1 MTFKSNIINNKIAF
15 DRISQMKIANLYMN
29 LITNNDNSSLI
40 KYYI

>member
-15 DRISQMKIANLYMN
+15 GISQMKIATLYMN

-40 KYYI
+40 KYCI